1 MSKLIKRCRLAG
13 WKSALALVGLLLVG
27 VTVAAADSAG
37 SGVPEPVIAQA
48 RADKCVGN
56 VEYMRRNHMQLLLHE
71 RYQEVHY
78 GIRNG
83 SYSLENCVNCHASR
97 KNNSVLGSN
106 QNFCQSCH
114 SYAAVKIDCFECHSS
129 KPQANAE
136 EIIFHPLLTTTMATE
151 RSDPGAH
158 HLEMLMRQQMLDV
171 AHGSLSGN
179 FSGTPSGVAK

>member
-1 MSKLIKRCRLAG
+1 MTKLTNRWRPTG
-13 WKSALALVGLLLVG
+13 WKSVLAWVGLLLVSM
-27 VTVAAADSAG
+27 TVAAADNTG
-37 SGVPEPVIAQA
+37 SSVPAPVIAQA

-56 VEYMRRNHMQLLLHE
+56 IEYMRRNHMKLLLHE

-97 KNNSVLGSN
+97 QNNSVLGSN

-136 EIIFHPLLTTTMATE
+136 EIIFHPLLTTTMATG
-151 RSDPGAH
+151 RTDPGAH
-158 HLEMLMRQQMLDV
+158 RLEMLMRQQMLDV
-171 AHGSLSGN
+171 AHGSLNGT
-179 FSGTPSGVAK
+179 FSGTPGGAAK